1 MIEATR
7 EREIARLTMK
17 ALESVGLTKKVVKEN
32 CNLNEKEYEDYL
44 YCLMQFVNE
53 VIDSKYY
60 DMQEQKSE
68 YTNVYENYKLNDRQ
82 YNFTFNGLYNDIISC
97 VTKEEKEGQ

>member
-7 EREIARLTMK
+7 EREMSRLTIK

-60 DMQEQKSE
+60 DMEEQRSE
-68 YTNVYENYKLNDRQ
+68 YSDVYENYKLNDKQ
-82 YNFTFNGLYNDIISC
+82 YNFTFKGLYNDIVSN
-97 VTKEEKEGQ
+97 VTRAKEGE